1 MPNWIVDDRLTTT
14 LDGVL
19 ETHVHVEAGE
29 GSITAGDCPSWIDVE
44 RRSGEAPIVTVE
56 DGVLE
61 VRYERPWRGWSRRG
75 NRALV
80 SMAVPA
86 TTDVVVTSGSAP
98 VVVAGLVGQTSVR
111 TASGDVVLDRAG
123 GNVRV

>member
-29 GSITAGDCPSWIDVE
+29 VSITAGDCPSWIDVE

-61 VRYERPWRGWSRRG
+61 GRYERPWRGWSRRG

-86 TTDVVVTSGSAP
+86 ATVSGELLVDFEP
-98 VVVAGLVGQTSVR
+98 RAGGEYELA
-111 TASGDVVLDRAG
+111 TASG
-123 GNVRV
+123 